1 LLSTQSNGKH
11 PALFNSVGLNH
22 FRRMSKKSNARPAE
36 SAALEGNER
45 EASLNLACTNMALR
59 RATRRLGQLY
69 DEAMAPLD
77 LKATQFGLLAAIS
90 SLTEAGTEP
99 TLNEIAA
106 RQLIQISA
114 LTHALRP
121 LVREGLVELHPD
133 PEDRRS
139 KRAALTPAG
148 LNLLRQ
154 AASRWAQINGRVEK
168 TLGPDVAEGLRVLA
182 DMIASERFLDAYR
195 SGRAMEGD

>member
-1 LLSTQSNGKH
+1 
-11 PALFNSVGLNH
+11 
-22 FRRMSKKSNARPAE
+22 MSKKSNARPAE